1 MEEDEDDFYAP
12 SETVELANGNKESA
26 SGRKGEGARAESDND
41 RMDES
46 LEEGEEEDEDDESS
60 GSVCCRVNSS

>member
-12 SETVELANGNKESA
+12 SETVELANGNKEGA
-26 SGRKGEGARAESDND
+26 TGQKREGAIAESDND

-46 LEEGEEEDEDDESS
+46 LEEGEEEDEDDGSS
-60 GSVCCRVNSS
+60 GSVCCKVNSC